1 MHGVGN
7 GIQEIDN
14 AEEPHEAPALKVGV
28 EGKIHDNGGRDYADD
43 EPGLELA
50 PAGAGA
56 LDYIAHNGVVER
68 IENSGGDNDGGYR
81 TELCVGEITGEQNE
95 GHDAA
100 GEQKVHH
107 VTADGAEGEHD
118 QVSFP
123 CFKVV
128 HINAPIHLNYNCT
141 LYQLYAPKAKL
152 LSGFVSVEQIV
163 GANL

>member
-28 EGKIHDNGGRDYADD
+28 EGKIHDDGGRDYADD

-50 PAGAGA
+50 PAGAGT

-95 GHDAA
+95 GHDTA